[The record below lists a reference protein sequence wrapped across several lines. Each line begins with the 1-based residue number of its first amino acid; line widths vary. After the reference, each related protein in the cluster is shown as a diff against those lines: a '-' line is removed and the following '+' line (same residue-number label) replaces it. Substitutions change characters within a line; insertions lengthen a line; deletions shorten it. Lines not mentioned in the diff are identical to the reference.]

1 MDNLRHCTWRKTQ
14 EQVKW
19 KNGYNWKE
27 KDLISFS
34 CQFLFLEILSN
45 IKGMFGYLEFFFFF
59 FFTFFFLYFLSFQFY
74 IENFK
79 NQTVPETLIKKKQF
93 HLTFFTYASFLVFMK
108 QRVVSNLLTR
118 NEKGKSWPPNQ
129 SLREVELR

>member
-45 IKGMFGYLEFFFFF
+45 IKGMFGYLENSYLNFFFFHF
-59 FFTFFFLYFLSFQFY
+59 FFFPTFFFFIFFPSNFPSKV
-74 IENFK
+74 FK
-79 NQTVPETLIKKKQF
+79 NQTVLKWNI
-93 HLTFFTYASFLVFMK
+93 
-108 QRVVSNLLTR
+108 N
-118 NEKGKSWPPNQ
+118 
-129 SLREVELR
+129 